1 MAIIDKLPGIKVTVT
16 VNGED
21 LQEYPDEDGPQDV
34 QYKKTTAPPG
44 FSSSKFI
51 ECVSDEEF
59 TIALEVGPPFKL
71 DPRYEALLFEVDI
84 DGISIACLAFE
95 REAIQYYPRR
105 AHISESIR
113 RINKTQR
120 AVSKLKFMQIKKVD
134 DAESDRIKADT
145 KLIDN
150 LGEILVSVFGFT
162 RGGVRALSSRNSPAK
177 SLVREVA
184 EKALKGKTVSH
195 GVSFGAEVIKNSPSH
210 SKRQRIYPDG
220 SIAIAIFKFKYR
232 SREALQSELII
243 PRSPS
248 PELIAITSAP
258 NDARDRTQP
267 SAREQRIAA
276 LKQEI
281 DQIKQEGAQETCSS
295 RKRPADEIL
304 NPSTGKAYKTS
315 HAANGDLVV
324 DLTDD

>member
-120 AVSKLKFMQIKKVD
+120 A
-134 DAESDRIKADT
+134 
-145 KLIDN
+145 
-150 LGEILVSVFGFT
+150 
-162 RGGVRALSSRNSPAK
+162 
-177 SLVREVA
+177 
-184 EKALKGKTVSH
+184 
-195 GVSFGAEVIKNSPSH
+195 
-210 SKRQRIYPDG
+210 
-220 SIAIAIFKFKYR
+220 
-232 SREALQSELII
+232 
-243 PRSPS
+243 
-248 PELIAITSAP
+248 
-258 NDARDRTQP
+258 
-267 SAREQRIAA
+267 
-276 LKQEI
+276 QEI